1 MAQPSFP
8 AAVAN
13 SNIKLHLAL
22 TEAQIVCMTDI
33 DYMSDAQTAFFRAR
47 LVDIEEM
54 LRSRTLAAA
63 TEIASSSDVADPI
76 DRASA
81 EEEHQLALSNRT
93 RDARQILEVGAALR
107 RIDVGQ
113 FGWCV
118 ETGEPIGVDR
128 LLICPT
134 ATLCFEAQQ
143 LRESITRR
151 YRV

>member
-1 MAQPSFP
+1 MATVPIPLRQADIAF
-8 AAVAN
+8 AN
-13 SNIKLHLAL
+13 RR
-22 TEAQIVCMTDI
+22 TV
-33 DYMSDAQTAFFRAR
+33 DA
-47 LVDIEEM
+47 
-54 LRSRTLAAA
+54 
-63 TEIASSSDVADPI
+63 
-76 DRASA
+76 
-81 EEEHQLALSNRT
+81 
-93 RDARQILEVGAALR
+93 
-107 RIDVGQ
+107 GQ

>member
-1 MAQPSFP
+1 MAQQSFP

-13 SNIKLHLAL
+13 INIRLQDAL

-33 DYMSDAQTAFFRAR
+33 EYMSDAQTAFFRAR
-47 LVDIEEM
+47 LIHIEDM
-54 LRSRTLAAA
+54 LQSRVRTAA
-63 TEIASSSDVADPI
+63 TEIASGADVADPI

>member
-1 MAQPSFP
+1 MAQQSLP

-13 SNIKLHLAL
+13 IGTRLQDAL
-22 TEAQIVCMTDI
+22 TEEQLVCMTDI
-33 DYMSDAQTAFFRAR
+33 EYMNDPQTAFFRAR
-47 LVDIEEM
+47 LMHIEDM
-54 LRSRTLAAA
+54 LRSRVRTAA

-107 RIDVGQ
+107 RIEAGQ

-143 LRESITRR
+143 RRESKTRR
-151 YRV
+151 YWV